1 MDMERAVQLFKTV
14 DVKLTRWMARYSV
27 IILRVG
33 LGIVFLWFGV
43 LKFFPDLSPAEELA
57 TRTIETLTFGIV
69 QPQLAL
75 PMLATLETL
84 IGLGLIAGKFLRI
97 TLLLLLFQMIGTVTP
112 LFLFPAETF
121 TQFPYA
127 PTLEGQYIIK
137 NIVLVAAGLVIGAT
151 VRGGAVIA
159 DPEAAK
165 LAQLRE
171 SAAD

>member
-27 IILRVG
+27 MILRVG

>member
-1 MDMERAVQLFKTV
+1 MERAVQLFKVV
-14 DVKLTRWMARYSV
+14 DVRITRWMARYSV
-27 IILRVG
+27 PILRIG

-43 LKFFPDLSPAEELA
+43 LKFFPNLSPAEELA
-57 TRTIETLTFGIV
+57 TRTIETLTFGLI

-84 IGLGLIAGKFLRI
+84 IGLGLLTGKFMRI

-121 TQFPYA
+121 THFPYA

-151 VRGGAVIA
+151 VRGGAIIA
-159 DPEAAK
+159 DPEAVKRAK
-165 LAQLRE
+165 LRE
-171 SAAD
+171 AAAD